1 MASLSA
7 KFFIFSLTLLLA
19 SSLIAEC
26 RRTSKQRE
34 FDYFVLALQWPG
46 TICRGIRHCCSSNAC
61 CRGSGAPSEFTIHGL
76 WTDYND
82 GTWPACCTNSRF
94 DIKESLSQTMFIFLW
109 YVAEK
114 HGTCSSPVIHD
125 EYNYFLTTLNV
136 YFKYNVTK
144 VLNEAG
150 YIPSNSEK
158 YPLGGIIS
166 AVENAFHA
174 SPLIVC
180 SKGAIEEL
188 RLCFYKDFK
197 VNLWSSVSYA
207 EKRMDLM
214 LDKLENLPGF
224 ISLGTVQPLLL
235 GNIRWRAIQKV
246 LAQSMSA
253 SQVEKQKTSSKT
265 RKGKARELN
274 YAKIKTEFSQ
284 GLNNFLNGPS
294 LRSLAASVRA
304 RNLLNPVVAAPRPST
319 AALASTSSREASAP
333 EVVAMAVLGLGMGA
347 GGVCAAVDGAT
358 DSVMAEEEGIID
370 LKLEDS
376 LERFL
381 LAVERVYPYPEE
393 KGDFKRILKED
404 KMDQEKNKVRAV
416 EPEMIIRGLHHKLS
430 FNGCMFLS
438 HLVGQL
444 DYNML

>member
-94 DIKESLSQTMFIFLW
+94 DIKQVSNLVVALKKYWPSLSCGSPSSCGRHKGSFWAHESLSQTMFIFLW

-136 YFKYNVTK
+136 YFKYNVTR

-197 VNLWSSVSYA
+197 PRDCATPSLGQYKMVHNS
-207 EKRMDLM
+207 KRSCP
-214 LDKLENLPGF
+214 EY
-224 ISLGTVQPLLL
+224 ISLPVHT
-235 GNIRWRAIQKV
+235 
-246 LAQSMSA
+246 
-253 SQVEKQKTSSKT
+253 
-265 RKGKARELN
+265 
-274 YAKIKTEFSQ
+274 
-284 GLNNFLNGPS
+284 S
-294 LRSLAASVRA
+294 LRLRNRKQFDIEVLSLSCESNGDV
-304 RNLLNPVVAAPRPST
+304 N
-319 AALASTSSREASAP
+319 
-333 EVVAMAVLGLGMGA
+333 
-347 GGVCAAVDGAT
+347 D
-358 DSVMAEEEGIID
+358 I
-370 LKLEDS
+370 
-376 LERFL
+376 
-381 LAVERVYPYPEE
+381 PYPIQNSRTLDSHIPNSTTNYQSHKFATYESNFPIFQ
-393 KGDFKRILKED
+393 KGTASLIAL
-404 KMDQEKNKVRAV
+404 
-416 EPEMIIRGLHHKLS
+416 PCTLS
-430 FNGCMFLS
+430 LTF
-438 HLVGQL
+438 
-444 DYNML
+444 